1 MVVVVVVMEV
11 VATEVAAAIDAIG
24 RSGKPRDFDLT
35 QQGYFRFNPKSFSG
49 QFGIA

>member
-1 MVVVVVVMEV
+1 

-24 RSGKPRDFDLT
+24 QSGKHRDFDLT
-35 QQGYFRFNPKSFSG
+35 QQDYFRFNPKWFSG